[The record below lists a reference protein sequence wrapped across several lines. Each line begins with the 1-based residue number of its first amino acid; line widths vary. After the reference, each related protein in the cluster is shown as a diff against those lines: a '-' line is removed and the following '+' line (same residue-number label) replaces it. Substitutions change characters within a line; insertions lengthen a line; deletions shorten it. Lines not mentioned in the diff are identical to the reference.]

1 VQAEAPNNRERRWSK
16 AMVVSVAA
24 KGVAKTTS
32 CVLQRDERE

>member
-1 VQAEAPNNRERRWSK
+1 MQVEASNNRERRWPK

-32 CVLQRDERE
+32 CALQRDE